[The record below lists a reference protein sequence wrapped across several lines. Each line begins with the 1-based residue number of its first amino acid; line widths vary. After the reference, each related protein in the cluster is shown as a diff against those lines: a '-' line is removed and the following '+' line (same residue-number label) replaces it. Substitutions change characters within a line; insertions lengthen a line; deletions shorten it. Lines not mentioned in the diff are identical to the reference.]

1 MIFNTSICLIDHDDS
16 QITYEQ
22 HQIALDTDLD
32 YARLYEIYSLGRQE
46 VESLIAVK
54 TMNQICDESLAVF
67 PVAKF
72 ELDLQEYHVLLY
84 GKCCFKYLV
93 CQDIDGCMLH
103 HSHLTE
109 ALNDLEDSVVKTQY
123 REHEISLY
131 SLMVNYIQNYEG
143 AYRFNEYLRQ
153 PLIDEECRY
162 IDLIEY

>member
-1 MIFNTSICLIDHDDS
+1 MIFNTSICLIEHDAS

-32 YARLYEIYSLGRQE
+32 YTRLYEIYSLGRNE
-46 VESLIAVK
+46 VESLLAVK
-54 TMNQICDESLAVF
+54 TMDQICDDSLAVF

-72 ELDLQEYHVLLY
+72 ELELQEYHVLLY
-84 GKCCFKYLV
+84 GKCYFKYLV
-93 CQDIDGCMLH
+93 CQDINGFMLH
-103 HSHLTE
+103 HPHLTE
-109 ALNDLEDSVVKTQY
+109 ALNDLDDSIIKTQY

-143 AYRFNEYLRQ
+143 IYRFNEYLCQ

>member
-16 QITYEQ
+16 QIIYEK
-22 HQIALDTDLD
+22 HQISLDTDLD
-32 YARLYEIYSLGRQE
+32 YARLYEIYSLERNE

-54 TMNQICDESLAVF
+54 TMNQICDESLVVF

-72 ELDLQEYHVLLY
+72 ELDLQEYHVLLH

-109 ALNDLEDSVVKTQY
+109 ALNDLDDSVVKTQY

-131 SLMVNYIQNYEG
+131 SLMVNYIQNYEDTF
-143 AYRFNEYLRQ
+143 RFNEYLCQ
-153 PLIDEECRY
+153 PLIDEECRF
-162 IDLIEY
+162 IELIEY

>member
-16 QITYEQ
+16 QIIYEQ
-22 HQIALDTDLD
+22 HQISLDTDLD

-54 TMNQICDESLAVF
+54 TMNQICDKSLAVF

-72 ELDLQEYHVLLY
+72 ELDLQEFHVLLY

-93 CQDIDGCMLH
+93 CQDIDGCMLQ

-109 ALNDLEDSVVKTQY
+109 ALNDLDDSVVKTQH

-143 AYRFNEYLRQ
+143 AYRFNEYLCQ